1 MNARDAKARKQTQKK
16 KQTKK
21 RSIYDYSRNKN
32 KTASGKVSRKKSLEQ
47 QHIARGKVY
56 SISIIKCTHDKGN
69 ILQCVRSET
78 EGRVKYIT
86 RRIIIK

>member
-1 MNARDAKARKQTQKK
+1 MTKAEIR
-16 KQTKK
+16 TKRLREK
-21 RSIYDYSRNKN
+21 CP
-32 KTASGKVSRKKSLEQ
+32 RKKWLEQ

-56 SISIIKCTHDKGN
+56 NISIIKCSHDKGTHTPE
-69 ILQCVRSET
+69 LQISDT

>member
-1 MNARDAKARKQTQKK
+1 MTTAEIR
-16 KQTKK
+16 TKRLREK
-21 RSIYDYSRNKN
+21 YLK
-32 KTASGKVSRKKSLEQ
+32 KKSLEQ